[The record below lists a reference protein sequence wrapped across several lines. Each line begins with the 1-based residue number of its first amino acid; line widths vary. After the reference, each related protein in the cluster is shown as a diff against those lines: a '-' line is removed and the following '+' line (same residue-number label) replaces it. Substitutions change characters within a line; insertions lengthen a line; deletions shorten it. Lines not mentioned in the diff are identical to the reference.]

1 MGIGFLELVVI
12 GVAAL
17 VLLGP
22 ERLPEVMR
30 TLARFYVQLRRTS
43 NDFKGA
49 FDHVVREAESEV
61 RSEELAKLRQL
72 IASQS
77 VQSAPIK
84 ERLTHQDPDNSP
96 TTSPSPRA
104 EHPPG
109 WDSSSPSG
117 HPGPSPDRPE

>member
-12 GVAAL
+12 GIAAL

-30 TLARFYVQLRRTS
+30 TLAKFYVQLRRTS

-49 FDHVVREAESEV
+49 FDHVVREAESEM
-61 RSEELAKLRQL
+61 RTEELAKLRQL
-72 IASQS
+72 VASQ
-77 VQSAPIK
+77 VAPVDPIK
-84 ERLTHQDPDNSP
+84 EPSPDQAPVNAP
-96 TTSPSPRA
+96 VGSPSPRA

-109 WDSSSPSG
+109 WDSSSSSPHPDPS
-117 HPGPSPDRPE
+117 SKKPE